1 MSKKLFALLLLAAAG
16 SSVNAGARWNG
27 LRERCA
33 TGWAYAKDGAWVLK
47 PALPM
52 DNKDGKLD
60 SYLDTFKS
68 EKLKTAE
75 MYKRFNRWIGI
86 PYSVA
91 FTAGTSAAA
100 FFAVK
105 GIAKKIQVRRAAKK
119 ALADKE
125 LA

>member
-16 SSVNAGARWNG
+16 SSVNAGAKWDG
-27 LRERCA
+27 FKKRCA
-33 TGWAYAKDGAWVLK
+33 TGWAYAQDGAWVLK

-60 SYLDTFKS
+60 SYLATFKS

-75 MYKRFNRWIGI
+75 MYKRHYSWIGI

-91 FTAGTSAAA
+91 FVTGASAAA
-100 FFAVK
+100 LFAGK
-105 GIAKKIQVRRAAKK
+105 GITKKIQVRRAKRA
-119 ALADKE
+119 AADKE